1 VWLQDDDIVNV
12 WNLRKC
18 SAAALDILSNVFG
31 DEILPTLMPVV
42 QVVNL
47 FGVGC
52 ITLIG
57 SIVYVLDFL
66 SPLCI
71 SRDFVLQVL
80 LPSFVP
86 HLSLVR
92 PEVAVE
98 TLSLHGWSED
108 QMFPGLS
115 CWLGLCKFGYTLLKN
130 KGTKPTC
137 MFMFI
142 SLIAHISMGN

>member
-1 VWLQDDDIVNV
+1 
-12 WNLRKC
+12 
-18 SAAALDILSNVFG
+18 
-31 DEILPTLMPVV
+31 
-42 QVVNL
+42 
-47 FGVGC
+47 
-52 ITLIG
+52 
-57 SIVYVLDFL
+57 
-66 SPLCI
+66 
-71 SRDFVLQVL
+71 VL

-130 KGTKPTC
+130 KGNMHVYVYKFNSTYFYGKLVYGWC
-137 MFMFI
+137 GCSW
-142 SLIAHISMGN
+142 SLACYL

>member
-1 VWLQDDDIVNV
+1 MNV

-98 TLSLHGWSED
+98 TLSLHG
-108 QMFPGLS
+108 
-115 CWLGLCKFGYTLLKN
+115 
-130 KGTKPTC
+130 
-137 MFMFI
+137 
-142 SLIAHISMGN
+142 

>member
-1 VWLQDDDIVNV
+1 LQDDDIVNV

-57 SIVYVLDFL
+57 SI
-66 SPLCI
+66 
-71 SRDFVLQVL
+71 
-80 LPSFVP
+80 
-86 HLSLVR
+86 
-92 PEVAVE
+92 
-98 TLSLHGWSED
+98 
-108 QMFPGLS
+108 
-115 CWLGLCKFGYTLLKN
+115 
-130 KGTKPTC
+130 
-137 MFMFI
+137 
-142 SLIAHISMGN
+142 HISMGN